1 MPGTRVGPGE
11 RIAGLGAPGAGVKGD
26 RGNDMSNGR
35 IAYGQGDVIFREGD
49 PAAGAFLVES
59 GTVTISTAG
68 EDGHVVLATL
78 GPGDLFG
85 EIAMLEASTRAGTAI
100 AASACELMV
109 VDHEQLSERL
119 EQADPI
125 VRALLRGQ
133 FQRLRS
139 TLALVRGDVD
149 PHPPL
154 ASVAGHPDSLAFG
167 KIKLENELKEAL
179 ERKTLEVRYQPL
191 YDMPAGRITG
201 YEALIRWT
209 HAERGA
215 VSPAEFIALAEETSL
230 INPVGRYVFA
240 RVCETLAELRDRGLR
255 ELPFVAVNVS
265 GRQLEGDTLLAQL
278 LDTARLTGVPPG
290 AIKLEITESLA
301 LDVARV
307 GQLIARAHAA
317 GVKVALDDFGT
328 GYSNLGHLH
337 ELHFDTVKLDQGFVR
352 QMQSSPRCLA
362 VVRAI
367 VDMVRALEADMV
379 AEGVETEEQ
388 LATLRAMGVRYAQG
402 YLIGRP
408 RERAQMI
415 EEQLRR

>member
-1 MPGTRVGPGE
+1 M
-11 RIAGLGAPGAGVKGD
+11 A
-26 RGNDMSNGR
+26 NGR
-35 IAYGQGDVIFREGD
+35 IAFGAGAIIFREGE
-49 PAAGAFLVES
+49 PAKGAFLVES
-59 GTVTISTAG
+59 GTVEISTG
-68 EDGHVVLATL
+68 DGADRVVLATL

-85 EIAMLEASTRAGTAI
+85 EIAMLEASTRAGTAM
-100 AASACELMV
+100 AVADCSLMA

-119 EQADPI
+119 EQADPV

-139 TLALVRGDVD
+139 TLALMRGDVD
-149 PHPPL
+149 PHPPVDT
-154 ASVAGHPDSLAFG
+154 AAAHPDAQAFG
-167 KIKLENELKEAL
+167 KIRLENELKEAL
-179 ERKTLEVRYQPL
+179 ENRTLEVRYQPL
-191 YDMPAGRITG
+191 FDIPAGRITG
-201 YEALIRWT
+201 YEALVRWT

-278 LDTARLTGVPPG
+278 LDTARRTGVPAG
-290 AIKLEITESLA
+290 AIKIEITESLA
-301 LDVARV
+301 LDVVRV

-337 ELHFDTVKLDQGFVR
+337 ELRFDTVKLDQGFVR
-352 QMQSSPRCLA
+352 KMLASPRCLA

-367 VDMVRALEADMV
+367 VQMVKALEADLV
-379 AEGVETEEQ
+379 AEGVETEAQ
-388 LATLRAMGVRYAQG
+388 LEVLRDLGARYAQG

-408 RERAQMI
+408 RERAQMLD
-415 EEQLRR
+415 EQLRG

>member
-1 MPGTRVGPGE
+1 MANGRVSFEPGT
-11 RIAGLGAPGAGVKGD
+11 
-26 RGNDMSNGR
+26 M
-35 IAYGQGDVIFREGD
+35 IFREGD
-49 PAAGAFLVES
+49 RADGAFLIES
-59 GTVTISTAG
+59 GTVEISTGVDA
-68 EDGHVVLATL
+68 ERVVLATL

-100 AASACELMV
+100 AASPCALMV

-119 EQADPI
+119 EQADPV

-167 KIKLENELKEAL
+167 KIRLENELKQAL
-179 ERKTLEVRYQPL
+179 ESKALEVRYQPL
-191 YDMPAGRITG
+191 YDIPAGRITG

-209 HAERGA
+209 HAVRGA
-215 VSPAEFIALAEETSL
+215 ISPAEFIALAEETSL

-240 RVCETLAELRDRGLR
+240 RVCETLAELRDRGLS

-278 LDTARLTGVPPG
+278 LEAVQLTGVPAG
-290 AIKLEITESLA
+290 ALKIEITESLA

-307 GQLIARAHAA
+307 SQLITRAHAA
-317 GVKVALDDFGT
+317 GVRVALDDFGT

-337 ELHFDTVKLDQGFVR
+337 ELRFDTVKLDQGFVR
-352 QMQSSPRCLA
+352 QMLDSPRCLA

-367 VDMVRALEADMV
+367 VNMVRALEADMV
-379 AEGVETEEQ
+379 AEGVETEDQ
-388 LATLRAMGVRYAQG
+388 LRALRDMGVRYAQG
-402 YLIGRP
+402 YLIGKP
-408 RERAQMI
+408 RERAQML